1 MTDTMQ
7 KSTEH
12 LDFPEIAQ
20 QEMDE
25 IFASL
30 HCVEQLPEYQRVP
43 LVPMIGNRPD
53 IQLSNNQT
61 FQKALGVETPM
72 FSGANINGGQFTIN
86 INFNSK

>member
-1 MTDTMQ
+1 
-7 KSTEH
+7 
-12 LDFPEIAQ
+12 
-20 QEMDE
+20 
-25 IFASL
+25 
-30 HCVEQLPEYQRVP
+30 
-43 LVPMIGNRPD
+43 MIGNRPD